1 MKSPHKLNIEKPSL
15 ASSEHLK
22 LACSSC
28 NLRELCLPMGLSAE
42 DIVKIDTLIQLR
54 RTVKKGESLIR
65 QGDPFS
71 CIYAVRLGFFKTTV
85 NTDDGREQ
93 ITGFQMSGDVI
104 GLDGIQTDFHT
115 CEAQAIEDSE
125 VCVMPMDRL
134 EEISRDVPALQHH
147 FHKIMSREIVREN
160 EQILLLGSMRSEERL
175 ASFLLNLSNRLKS
188 RGFSQ
193 SDMILRMTREEIGSY
208 LGLKLETVSRTF
220 SKFSEE
226 GLISVQQKAVL
237 ILDTKGLSLKA
248 KVSAIE

>member
-1 MKSPHKLNIEKPSL
+1 LKSPQKSPVEKFSVIK
-15 ASSEHLK
+15 AEQLK
-22 LACSSC
+22 TACSSC
-28 NLRELCLPMGLSAE
+28 NLRELCLPIGLSE
-42 DIVKIDTLIQLR
+42 GDMVKIDQLIQNR
-54 RTVKKGESLIR
+54 RSIKKGESLIR
-65 QGDPFS
+65 QGDHFS
-71 CIYAVRLGFFKTTV
+71 SVYAVRVGFFKTIV
-85 NTDDGREQ
+85 NTDDGRDQ

-104 GLDGIQTDFHT
+104 GLDGIQTDLHT
-115 CEAQAIEDSE
+115 CEAMAIEDSE
-125 VCVMPMDRL
+125 VCVIPMERL
-134 EEISRDVPALQHH
+134 EEIARNIPALQHH

-193 SDMILRMTREEIGSY
+193 SEMILRMTREEIGSY

-248 KVSAIE
+248 KATLIE